1 MVESR
6 EHWPGCTWSK
16 SQGRY
21 SHAGEVVGK
30 EKEEVNSC
38 TREEKEGRKSHSK
51 VNDAGKDEI
60 EKKRKEQVYRGK
72 MNFRRFFFLIL

>member
-1 MVESR
+1 M
-6 EHWPGCTWSK
+6 
-16 SQGRY
+16 
-21 SHAGEVVGK
+21 GK

-72 MNFRRFFFLIL
+72 MNFRRCFFLIL